1 MELFMKPSEQM
12 SSMATLDFT
21 ASRPDGN
28 RALPLRLQAVALFLQ
43 EDIGKPR
50 QRPETHNGG
59 GAHQLIVIQAQLFFA
74 IPKEH
79 LDVPA
84 RRDMGKQQLWTGLQV
99 ARREVTCPRDRSNQR
114 PAPDHDFALQ
124 KY

>member
-21 ASRPDGN
+21 ASLPDGN

-59 GAHQLIVIQAQLFFA
+59 GAHQVVGIQAPLLFA
-74 IPKEH
+74 PAKEP
-79 LDVPA
+79 LDVPPPH
-84 RRDMGKQQLWTGLQV
+84 DIGKQHDWHRLHG
-99 ARREVTCPRDRSNQR
+99 PS
-114 PAPDHDFALQ
+114 PA
-124 KY
+124 

>member
-21 ASRPDGN
+21 ASLPDGN

-43 EDIGKPR
+43 EDIGQHR

-74 IPKEH
+74 IAKEH
-79 LDVPA
+79 LDVPP
-84 RRDMGKQQLWTGLQV
+84 RRDMGKQQLWTGLPG
-99 ARREVTCPRDRSNQR
+99 ATR
-114 PAPDHDFALQ
+114 PLA
-124 KY
+124 Y